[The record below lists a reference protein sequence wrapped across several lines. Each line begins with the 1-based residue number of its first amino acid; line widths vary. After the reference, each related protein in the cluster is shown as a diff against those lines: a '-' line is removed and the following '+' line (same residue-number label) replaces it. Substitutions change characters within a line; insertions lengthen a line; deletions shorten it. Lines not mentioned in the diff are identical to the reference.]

1 MAAPR
6 KAPIKSAESQSK
18 TLSITSGHSATNG
31 ASLEEQIR
39 QRAYELYE
47 QRGRYDG
54 FAEEDWRQ
62 AEIEVRG
69 RQVKRSA

>member
-6 KAPIKSAESQSK
+6 KAPIKSVDSQTK
-18 TLSITSGHSATNG
+18 TLSITAGHSAFNG

-54 FAEEDWRQ
+54 FAEKDWLQ
-62 AEIEVRG
+62 AEVEVRG

>member
-6 KAPIKSAESQSK
+6 KAPIKSADSQAK
-18 TLSITSGHSATNG
+18 TLSITTGHSAVNG

-54 FAEEDWRQ
+54 FAKEDWLQ
-62 AEIEVRG
+62 AEVEIRG

>member
-6 KAPIKSAESQSK
+6 KAPIKSADAQGK
-18 TLSITSGHSATNG
+18 TLSITTGHMAVGSSN
-31 ASLEEQIR
+31 LEEQIR

-54 FAEEDWRQ
+54 FAEEDWLR
-62 AEIEVRG
+62 AEDEIRS
-69 RQVKRSA
+69 RHVKRTA

>member
-6 KAPIKSAESQSK
+6 KAPIKSADAQAK
-18 TLSITSGHSATNG
+18 TLSITSGHAIVNG
-31 ASLEEQIR
+31 ANVEEQIR

-54 FAEEDWRQ
+54 FANEDWLQ
-62 AEIEVRG
+62 AESEIRN

>member
-6 KAPIKSAESQSK
+6 KAPIKSADSQAK
-18 TLSITSGHSATNG
+18 TLSITTGHSVSNG
-31 ASLEEQIR
+31 VSLEEQIR

-62 AEIEVRG
+62 AESEVRG
-69 RQVKRSA
+69 RQVKRTA